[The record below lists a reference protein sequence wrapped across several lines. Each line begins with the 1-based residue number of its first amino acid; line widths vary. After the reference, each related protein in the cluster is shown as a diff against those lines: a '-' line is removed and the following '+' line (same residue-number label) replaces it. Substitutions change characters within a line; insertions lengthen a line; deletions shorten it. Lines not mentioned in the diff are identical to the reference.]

1 MYKRGNLYGNP
12 TCLRR
17 EPLDI
22 PPVYRKNKSHPFT
35 GKTNPTRLQGE
46 PITHVYRRSDPTRI
60 QGKPI
65 PHQYR
70 ENKSHPYTGGMIPHL
85 YRGSPH

>member
-22 PPVYRKNKSHPFT
+22 PPVYRRND
-35 GKTNPTRLQGE
+35 PTSIQREPTLIQGE
-46 PITHVYRRSDPTRI
+46 H
-60 QGKPI
+60 I
-65 PHQYR
+65 PPFR
-70 ENKSHPYTGGMIPHL
+70 GRKEIPQ
-85 YRGSPH
+85 